1 MFQLTTA
8 RNYQQFTVVFDAI
21 RELVAPEPDEPAHR
35 IGFGADTET
44 SSRYDD
50 ELCRDLKR
58 QMPSGATSQRPLQ
71 RKPLLE
77 ANCAK
82 ARRHCQLV
90 GIVDLPMIPARSR
103 IVAL

>member
-44 SSRYDD
+44 SSR
-50 ELCRDLKR
+50 
-58 QMPSGATSQRPLQ
+58 GAVTS
-71 RKPLLE
+71 
-77 ANCAK
+77 A
-82 ARRHCQLV
+82 
-90 GIVDLPMIPARSR
+90 PAT
-103 IVAL
+103 